1 MVSKDVVK
9 DGLEAFWAA
18 VIDLVKQ
25 DVDINLNFGFARVV
39 IDDRN
44 LKVRFRSGFAGEIKG
59 KDFETKMKRSV
70 SPCSTFWKTSY
81 NKSWR
86 SSNLGTLL
94 KKPESSITDAQE
106 KKTLAL
112 KLMSM
117 DMSSSGA
124 FNIRNV
130 KTKR

>member
-18 VIDLVKQ
+18 VIDLTRQ
-25 DVDINLNFGFARVV
+25 DVDINLNFGFARIV
-39 IDDRN
+39 IEDRN
-44 LKVRFRSGFAGEIKG
+44 LKVRFRSGFSTNVKG

-86 SSNLGTLL
+86 QSNLGKLL
-94 KKPESSITDAQE
+94 KQPDPSMTGALE

-112 KLMSM
+112 KMMSM

-124 FNIRNV
+124 FNVRNM
-130 KTKR
+130 KQ

>member
-18 VIDLVKQ
+18 VIDLTRQ
-25 DVDINLNFGFARVV
+25 DVDVNLNFGFCRLV
-39 IDDRN
+39 IEDRN
-44 LKVRFRSGFAGEIKG
+44 LKVRFRSGFATDIKG
-59 KDFETKMKRSV
+59 KDFEVKMKRSV

-86 SSNLGTLL
+86 QSNLGKLL
-94 KKPESSITDAQE
+94 KQPESSVSDAME

-117 DMSSSGA
+117 DMSSSSA
-124 FNIRNV
+124 FKIRNV
-130 KTKR
+130 KKY